1 MKKKSV
7 ETNID
12 LNLDVNVGTTEGE
25 KGRPTQED
33 LEIIKS
39 RGRNILDKETVD
51 NTISG
56 IANYRVM
63 GNNQ

>member
-7 ETNID
+7 ETSID
-12 LNLDVNVGTTEGE
+12 LNLDMNVGTTEGE
-25 KGRPTQED
+25 KGKPTHED
-33 LEIIKS
+33 LEITKS
-39 RGRNILDKETVD
+39 RGRDILDKEVAD

-56 IANYRVM
+56 IANYRVI

>member
-1 MKKKSV
+1 MKKKNV

-12 LNLDVNVGTTEGE
+12 LKLDMNIGTTEGE
-25 KGRPTQED
+25 KDKPTLED
-33 LEIIKS
+33 LEITKS
-39 RGRNILDKETVD
+39 RGRDMLDKETSD

-56 IANYRVM
+56 IANFRVI

>member
-7 ETNID
+7 ERNID
-12 LNLDVNVGTTEGE
+12 LNLDMNIGTTEGE
-25 KGRPTQED
+25 KGKPTRED
-33 LEIIKS
+33 LEIGKS
-39 RGRNILDKETVD
+39 RGRNMLDKETSD

-56 IANYRVM
+56 IANYRVI